1 MKDEFIVHPSSIAR
15 SEYTMFKFF
24 NRANNRW
31 WIIGGLVVV
40 VGVGVAVVRFVQSS
54 SARASDHSAE
64 AAGGKATLGFQDNAK
79 GVADKPAATPTD
91 TVPVQVERTHTAL
104 TLTGTLMADEK
115 SAVASNVSGIVA
127 DVRVDRGSLVRKGD
141 VLIQLD
147 PTDAQNRLNEGLA
160 LVEELRTRLGLEN
173 ETAEPFDAENQPEVK
188 MARAAW
194 QLAVAQYKRTSELY
208 EKRVISSE
216 IFDQVRTEHESSAYR
231 YRQALN
237 QIRQTYQAYK
247 TAQTRLA
254 SLRKALKDATITAPF
269 DGLVAEKLVA
279 PGEYVAS
286 GPQAAK
292 LVTLVRINPLRLSLA
307 VPQQSIG
314 FVRAGQRVA
323 FEVDSFP
330 GRTFQGELR
339 YISPVVTADTRTLIA
354 EAVVDNADGALR
366 PGLFAKARL
375 ELPEQKVELYVPP
388 TAVQRTGEV
397 ARVFV
402 VREGVA
408 RERVVSLGEA
418 SGARVEVRSGLDGSE
433 TVVAQADKVRDG
445 QRVR

>member
-1 MKDEFIVHPSSIAR
+1 
-15 SEYTMFKFF
+15 MFNFF
-24 NRANNRW
+24 SRGSNRW
-31 WIIGGLVVV
+31 WMIGGLVVV
-40 VGVGVAVVRFVQSS
+40 VGLGAALARFALSS
-54 SARASDHSAE
+54 PASASDH
-64 AAGGKATLGFQDNAK
+64 AAAAAAGKATLGFHDSAA
-79 GVADKPAATPTD
+79 GEGDKASAVTAQ
-91 TVPVQVERTHTAL
+91 TVPVEVQRTHTAL

-115 SAVASNVSGIVA
+115 SCVASNVSGIVA

-160 LVEELRTRLGLEN
+160 VVEELRTRLGLEN
-173 ETAEPFDAENQPEVK
+173 DKDEPFDAENQPEVK
-188 MARAAW
+188 MARASW
-194 QLAVAQYKRTSELY
+194 QLAVAQYKRSSELF
-208 EKRVISSE
+208 EKRVISNE
-216 IFDQVRTEHESSAYR
+216 AFDQVRTEYESSSYR
-231 YRQALN
+231 FRQALN

-247 TAQTRLA
+247 TSQTRLA
-254 SLRKALKDATITAPF
+254 TLRKAVADTTITAPF
-269 DGLVAEKLVA
+269 DGLVAEKHVA
-279 PGEYVAS
+279 LGEYVAS

-314 FVRAGQRVA
+314 FVRVGQRVA

-330 GRTFQGELR
+330 GRQFHGELR
-339 YISPVVTADTRTLIA
+339 YIAPVVTADTRTLIA

-366 PGLFAKARL
+366 PGLFAKAQL

-402 VREGVA
+402 VREGFA
-408 RERVVSLGEA
+408 RERVVSLGDA
-418 SGARVEVRSGLDGSE
+418 SAARVEVRSGLDGSE